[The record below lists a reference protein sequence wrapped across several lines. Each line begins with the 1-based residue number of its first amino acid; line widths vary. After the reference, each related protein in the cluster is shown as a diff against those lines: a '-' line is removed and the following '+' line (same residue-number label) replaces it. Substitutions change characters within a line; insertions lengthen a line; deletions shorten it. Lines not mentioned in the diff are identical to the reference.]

1 MAEVGV
7 IGAGSWG
14 TALAILLYQNGHQ
27 VTLVSPTKSDEQ
39 IEETAARR
47 ITKLPD
53 VHVPEEIFITNKF
66 QPALEKKDAVV
77 LASPS
82 PYTRSMLDK
91 MKPFVKEG

>member
-66 QPALEKKDAVV
+66 QKVMKIVKALSFCKK
-77 LASPS
+77 
-82 PYTRSMLDK
+82 LDW
-91 MKPFVKEG
+91 MKSKRRQQFESKS

>member
-39 IEETAARR
+39 IEETAARC
-47 ITKLPD
+47 
-53 VHVPEEIFITNKF
+53 V
-66 QPALEKKDAVV
+66 
-77 LASPS
+77 
-82 PYTRSMLDK
+82 
-91 MKPFVKEG
+91 